1 MADVDVSI
9 VIPCLNEE
17 KTLGRTLEMAREAIQ
32 RSGLQGEI
40 VVADNG
46 SADASRS
53 IATAGGARIVPVAQR
68 GYGYALIHGIRHSK
82 GRYVVIGDADATYDF
97 REAVPFLKALEQGA
111 DLVAGSRFKG
121 GIAAGAMP
129 FLHRWLGTPVL
140 TFLINLFFGTR
151 ISDCNCGMRAFTRQ
165 AFDRMNLVSGGM
177 EFIGEMIIKAG
188 IYKLTIVEMPCS
200 LGPDLRGKPP
210 HLKTWRDGW
219 RNLRFILLFAPHVV
233 FTLPGWMLLAAG
245 AVITALVLPGQ
256 FRWGYIRM
264 DYHYLFY
271 GIPMILVGYQALW
284 LAQFERY
291 FVAFA
296 GYFPRDPARPD
307 KENHAEFRL
316 ELWLMIGAALAV
328 GGIGT
333 LAFLVVKWV
342 SISFGAM
349 FLIRPGAVGMLL
361 LLLGIQTI
369 MSSLMISMMSLKID
383 RRPDTPDA
391 GAAPVP

>member
-1 MADVDVSI
+1 MAEFDVSI

-46 SADASRS
+46 STDASQS
-53 IATAGGARIVPVAQR
+53 IAVAAGARIVPVTQR

-97 REAVPFLKALEQGA
+97 REAVPFLAALQQGA

-121 GIAAGAMP
+121 GIAPGAMP

-165 AFDRMNLVSGGM
+165 AFDRMNLISGGM
-177 EFIGEMIIKAG
+177 EFIGEMVIKAG
-188 IYKLTIVEMPCS
+188 IYKLKIVELPCS

-233 FTLPGWMLLAAG
+233 FTLPGWTLLVAG
-245 AVITALVLPGQ
+245 SLITLLVLPGQ
-256 FRWGYIRM
+256 FRLGRLWM

-271 GIPMILVGYQALW
+271 SIPMILVGYQALW

-296 GYFPRDPARPD
+296 GYFPSDPDLPEKA
-307 KENHAEFRL
+307 NHADFNL
-316 ELWLMIGAALAV
+316 ELWLILGAVLVLGGLAD
-328 GGIGT
+328 
-333 LAFLVVKWV
+333 LAYLVAKWV
-342 SISFGAM
+342 ALSFGEM
-349 FLIRPGAVGMLL
+349 FLIRPAAVGMLL

-369 MSSLMISMMSLKID
+369 MSALMISMMSLKID
-383 RRPDTPDA
+383 RNCPGSDA
-391 GAAPVP
+391 